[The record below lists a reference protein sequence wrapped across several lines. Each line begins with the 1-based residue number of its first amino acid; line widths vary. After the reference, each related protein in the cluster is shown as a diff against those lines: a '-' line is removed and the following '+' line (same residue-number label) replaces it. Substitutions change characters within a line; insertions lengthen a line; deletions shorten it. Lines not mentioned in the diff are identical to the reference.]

1 MLNFENLDKANFLG
15 VGKYDTPI
23 IQPEHIDVRHLEWIP
38 FNFAKTCTDC
48 ATKGVHFFVDDYQF
62 QRVWNQPDKYIPLLR
77 KFGAVCAPDFSMY
90 TGYAACYADIQSL
103 SQALAG
109 GILAAMRD
117 SRCANLMLEQ

>member
-48 ATKGVHFFVDDYQF
+48 ATNGKPFV
-62 QRVWNQPDKYIPLLR
+62 NS
-77 KFGAVCAPDFSMY
+77 FGEATKREITTTSY
-90 TGYAACYADIQSL
+90 KN
-103 SQALAG
+103 SQARLDKEIMRFVG
-109 GILAAMRD
+109 GEINRKKQTK
-117 SRCANLMLEQ
+117 RRK

>member
-48 ATKGVHFFVDDYQF
+48 ATKGVHFFVVTTTSYK
-62 QRVWNQPDKYIPLLR
+62 N
-77 KFGAVCAPDFSMY
+77 
-90 TGYAACYADIQSL
+90 
-103 SQALAG
+103 SQARLDKEIMRFVG
-109 GILAAMRD
+109 GEINRKKQTK
-117 SRCANLMLEQ
+117 RRK

>member
-48 ATKGVHFFVDDYQF
+48 ATKVYLATTEAFSAVAIFI
-62 QRVWNQPDKYIPLLR
+62 RKNSEALL
-77 KFGAVCAPDFSMY
+77 F
-90 TGYAACYADIQSL
+90 
-103 SQALAG
+103 
-109 GILAAMRD
+109 
-117 SRCANLMLEQ
+117 